1 MICRFLCSIFL
12 HITLL
17 DVFAQDLEMMKFALN
32 HPWKFSS
39 WGRAFRIGMW
49 QLAVA
54 FFTEVVN
61 LAFTLT
67 LVTIVD
73 VVSYFVAIF
82 VVAQFAQFFFL
93 TVNKTLMGEL
103 LKEGKVSCGGKWLTL
118 EALTTIEAT
127 SSDQASAD
135 AKIAKI
141 FSEAPGETLI
151 GPESKDGVTP
161 GASYVD
167 KERYVQTLYKHRD
180 FWNILGR
187 VFYQCISIFYKVF
200 WFYFAPFAAFILS
213 YWLPFQMG
221 GYKDSRLPAAAP

>member
-61 LAFTLT
+61 LAFTLS
-67 LVTIVD
+67 LITIVD
-73 VVSYFVAIF
+73 VVSYFVAIL
-82 VVAQFAQFFFL
+82 VVSQFAQFFFL

-103 LKEGKVSCGGKWLTL
+103 LQFGKVSCGGKMLSL
-118 EALTTIEAT
+118 DALTKIEAT
-127 SSDQASAD
+127 SSDQASAQ
-135 AKIAKI
+135 AMIAKV
-141 FSEAPGETLI
+141 FSEAEGETLI
-151 GPESKDGVTP
+151 GPESKDGATP
-161 GASYVD
+161 GAPYVD
-167 KERYVQTLYKHRD
+167 KERKVQTLYSDRD
-180 FWNILGR
+180 FWNVSGR
-187 VFYQCISIFYKVF
+187 VMYQCICVFYKVF

-221 GYKDSRLPAAAP
+221 GYEAAR